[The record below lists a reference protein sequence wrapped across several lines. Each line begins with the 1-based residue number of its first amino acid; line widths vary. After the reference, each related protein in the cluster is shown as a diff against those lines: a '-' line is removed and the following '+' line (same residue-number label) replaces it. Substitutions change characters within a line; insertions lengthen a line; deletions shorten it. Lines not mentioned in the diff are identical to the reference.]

1 MFSVMKKTIALMLTL
16 VVASMSFAQEKDIPT
31 RGFPSIQISSNQQF
45 IDSMATLAVVD
56 VTRSYVVREKATGDS
71 FTREGEDCFNK
82 ITSMAIRVKGGLLV
96 TKAAVSPWLYDRD
109 FNEYSEDYDGVAQA
123 LSFVMDGKPF
133 VIDNVSPE
141 RLTPGSGEI
150 YFIATQEDADGLT
163 ISHPSGDIDGWA
175 ILFPV
180 EKEYENSTTS
190 LKKKLSI
197 MPRTE
202 TYEMTRPRGIEKIK
216 GGLYVEVIY
225 SSIGTLE
232 FRICGVIVEAGENL
246 SIVVLPTDKTP
257 SRMTLSKGLAPI
269 DKDDSKKKSKKGA
282 KK

>member
-16 VVASMSFAQEKDIPT
+16 VVASMSLAQEKDIPT

-180 EKEYENSTTS
+180 EKYYENSTTS

-246 SIVVLPTDKTP
+246 SIVVLPTDKTT
-257 SRMTLSKGLAPI
+257 SRMTPSKGLAPI

>member
-16 VVASMSFAQEKDIPT
+16 VVASMSLAQEKDIPT

-133 VIDNVSPE
+133 VIDNVSAE

-246 SIVVLPTDKTP
+246 SIVVLPTDKTT
-257 SRMTLSKGLAPI
+257 SRMTPSKGLAPI